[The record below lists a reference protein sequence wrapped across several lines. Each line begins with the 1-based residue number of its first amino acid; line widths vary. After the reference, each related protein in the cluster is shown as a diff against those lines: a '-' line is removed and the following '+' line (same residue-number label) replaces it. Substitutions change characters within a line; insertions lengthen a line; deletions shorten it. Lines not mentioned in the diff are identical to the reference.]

1 MHWSATVSDTVT
13 DFQDLWTP
21 PSHKHLYSTVPD
33 AIADFK
39 ESLVPNKFRPVS
51 TSMDPLSSMHQSATA
66 SGALADF
73 QESLVPDNY
82 LVITSWLSRYYELI
96 ISLLQVSFLVI
107 TR

>member
-1 MHWSATVSDTVT
+1 MPNT
-13 DFQDLWTP
+13 QDQFLPLWTP
-21 PSHKHLYSTVPD
+21 PSHKHLYSTAPD

-51 TSMDPLSSMHQSATA
+51 TSMGPLSSMHQSATV

-82 LVITSWLSRYYELI
+82 LVITS
-96 ISLLQVSFLVI
+96 
-107 TR
+107 